1 MEIATTSAVLLPP
14 GESLSGSDDVATFRP
29 IADDV
34 KGDDVVE
41 MFMLIS
47 DVLLCLYYFY
57 VVSFSRLFLSFLFF
71 LIYCFALIVLQ

>member
-41 MFMLIS
+41 MFMLLF
-47 DVLLCLYYFY
+47 DVLLCFY
-57 VVSFSRLFLSFLFF
+57 CFLCCFFFKVVSMFSFVFD
-71 LIYCFALIVLQ
+71 Y